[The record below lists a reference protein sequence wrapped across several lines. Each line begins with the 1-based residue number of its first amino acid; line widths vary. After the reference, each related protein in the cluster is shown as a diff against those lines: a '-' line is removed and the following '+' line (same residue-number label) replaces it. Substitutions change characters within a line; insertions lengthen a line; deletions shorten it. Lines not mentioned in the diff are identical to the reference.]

1 MSISCIPVFS
11 CFPEPELTEQK
22 RCNQG
27 PCEPAKTHEMISSYQ
42 HNLYSANLNRILV
55 PTHQVN
61 SDSVKRTK
69 LEIRCQQVDGSLT
82 WRRCGGWARR
92 RRARRSRTGP
102 TGSGAPA
109 AAPPASLAWSSLPPQ
124 ATTPPGS
131 PDGWFLGRPR
141 RKTILECRRGRGT
154 DDERA
159 SRRRKRD
166 SRRGR
171 RTRILSPAVE
181 RVAPL
186 DRQSTVVCT
195 WGV

>member
-22 RCNQG
+22 RCNQD
-27 PCEPAKTHEMISSYQ
+27 PCESAKTHEMITSYQ

-69 LEIRCQQVDGSLT
+69 LEIRCQRVDGSLT

-131 PDGWFLGRPR
+131 PDSWFLGRPR
-141 RKTILECRRGRGT
+141 RKLSSNAGEDEERTTREPGGEERGI
-154 DDERA
+154 
-159 SRRRKRD
+159 
-166 SRRGR
+166 RGR

-195 WGV
+195 WSV